1 MTRRCL
7 LALPF
12 ALVVRA
18 KAAREPLEFRH
29 IQVSVQKE
37 GKTKMRDG
45 RIFVENGLVRIVPKE
60 GEAKTFP
67 SVQIKALT
75 YSYSKHPRWKAGAI
89 AAVPLFVFAIPIFF
103 MKSKKHW
110 LTIQGERD
118 YAVLRLHK
126 GNHKQV
132 TAALQSHTGIE
143 VYHEKGGD

>member
-1 MTRRCL
+1 MTRRCM

-18 KAAREPLEFRH
+18 KIAREPLEFRH

-37 GKTKMRDG
+37 GKTKMRDA
-45 RIFVENGLVRIVPKE
+45 RIFVENDLVRVVPNE
-60 GEAKTFP
+60 GAAKTFP
-67 SVQIKALT
+67 SLQIKALT
-75 YSYSKHPRWKAGAI
+75 YSYSKHPRWKAAAA
-89 AAVPLFVFAIPIFF
+89 AAVPLVVFAIPILF

-118 YAVLRLHK
+118 FAVLRLHK
-126 GNHKQV
+126 GNYKQV

-143 VYHEKGGD
+143 VYHEKGDD

>member
-18 KAAREPLEFRH
+18 KAVREPLEFRH

-37 GKTKMRDG
+37 GKTKMRDA
-45 RIFVENGLVRIVPKE
+45 RIFVENDLVRVVPNE

-67 SVQIKALT
+67 SLQIKALT
-75 YSYSKHPRWKAGAI
+75 YSYSKHPRWKAGTA

-110 LTIQGERD
+110 LTIQGEGD
-118 YAVLRLHK
+118 FAVLRLHK
-126 GNHKQV
+126 GNYKQV
-132 TAALQSHTGIE
+132 AAALQSHTGIE
-143 VYHEKGGD
+143 VYLEKGDD